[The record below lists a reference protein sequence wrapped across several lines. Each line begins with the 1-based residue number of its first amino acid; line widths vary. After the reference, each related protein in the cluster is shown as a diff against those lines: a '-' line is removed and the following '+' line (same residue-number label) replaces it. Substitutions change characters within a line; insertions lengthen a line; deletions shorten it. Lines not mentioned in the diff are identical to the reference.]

1 MASKTATDLPVSTPA
16 RTLGVGAPLG
26 YGVGQVAGQV
36 FRDVPSLLLL
46 FFMTTVLGI
55 APAIAGTAIFVPKLI
70 WGVGSDMLVGVLSD
84 RWQQRLQRRY
94 WLLAGAVG
102 APAAM
107 LLLFHVPAGSTTL
120 RVGYVAVVFSLYM
133 MVFACFSVPYL
144 AIAGELTASPRQRN
158 IIMAWRLVFTA
169 VGVLVSGAVAPAIIQ
184 SGGGGQPAYET
195 MALVLAIVCPLALLA
210 AFFGAG
216 HAGRQSGYVASTAA
230 RVRLS
235 PRAAIAVLAA
245 PRFSVLLGANL
256 LQLMGAG
263 MGYASMLYFLSYN
276 MGRSDAF
283 ALIGGLVLTSCA
295 GIVVSQPLW
304 VALSARLGKRPS
316 YIVASLIFAL
326 SYFVWGFA
334 AHWGLVAAYGL
345 AFTSAVGNAGWAMLG
360 FSMVS
365 DIASADDRHAG
376 LYSAAWIA
384 TDKIAF
390 ALGGTLLVGLTLS
403 AFGFDSAR
411 AVAGLPQAPG
421 ALIGVM
427 VTFAFAPAALNLL
440 GAAILARWGRDPVA
454 PR

>member
-1 MASKTATDLPVSTPA
+1 MASTTATVSAPVG
-16 RTLGVGAPLG
+16 TLGLGAQLG
-26 YGVGQVAGQV
+26 YGVGQIAGQV

-84 RWQQRLQRRY
+84 RWQRRIHRRY
-94 WLLAGAVG
+94 WLLGGAVG
-102 APAAM
+102 APVAM

-120 RVGYVAVVFSLYM
+120 RVAYVAGVFSVYM
-133 MVFACFSVPYL
+133 MVFASFSVPYL
-144 AIAGELTASPRQRN
+144 AIAGELTSSPRQRN
-158 IIMAWRLVFTA
+158 VIMAWRLVFTA
-169 VGVLVSGAVAPAIIQ
+169 IGVLVSGALAPAIIQ
-184 SGGGGQPAYET
+184 HGGGGQPAYET
-195 MALVLAIVCPLALLA
+195 MSLVLAILCPLALLA

-216 HAGRQSGYVASTAA
+216 HAGRQSAYLADTGA

-235 PRAAIAVLAA
+235 VREAVAILAA

-263 MGYASMLYFLSYN
+263 MGYGSMLYFLSYN
-276 MGRSDAF
+276 MGRTDAF
-283 ALIGGLVLTSCA
+283 ALIGGLVLTACA

-304 VALSARLGKRPS
+304 LAVSARIGKRRA
-316 YIVASLIFAL
+316 YIVASLLYAL
-326 SYFVWGFA
+326 GYLVWGFA
-334 AHWGLVAAYGL
+334 AQWGLVAAYAL
-345 AFTSAVGNAGWAMLG
+345 AFATAVGNAGWAMLG

-384 TDKIAF
+384 VDKIAF

-403 AFGFDSAR
+403 VFGFDSAR

-427 VTFAFAPAALNLL
+427 VTFAFAPAVFNVL

-454 PR
+454 A

>member
-1 MASKTATDLPVSTPA
+1 MASTTATLSPDLMQTGK
-16 RTLGVGAPLG
+16 LGLGAQLG
-26 YGVGQVAGQV
+26 YGVGQIAGQV

-84 RWQQRLQRRY
+84 RWQRRIQRRY

-120 RVGYVAVVFSLYM
+120 RVAYVAGVFSVYM

-144 AIAGELTASPRQRN
+144 AIAGELTSSPRQRN
-158 IIMAWRLVFTA
+158 TIMAWRLVFTA

-184 SGGGGQPAYET
+184 GGGGGQPAYET
-195 MALVLAIVCPLALLA
+195 MSLVLAIACPIALLA

-216 HAGRQSGYVASTAA
+216 HARGQSAFVADTSA
-230 RVRLS
+230 RARLTL
-235 PRAAIAVLAA
+235 REAVAVLAA

-283 ALIGGLVLTSCA
+283 ALIGGLVLTACA

-304 VALSARLGKRPS
+304 LAVAARMGKRPT
-316 YIVASLIFAL
+316 YIVATGIFAL
-326 SYFVWGFA
+326 SYFIWAFA
-334 AHWGLVAAYGL
+334 AHWGLVAAYML
-345 AFTSAVGNAGWAMLG
+345 AFTSAVGNAGWTMLG

-411 AVAGLPQAPG
+411 AVAGLPQAPS

-427 VTFAFAPAALNLL
+427 VTFALAPAGLNLL
-440 GAAILARWGRDPVA
+440 GAAILARWGCDPVD
-454 PR
+454 P